1 MLIFNF
7 GYYEFWEPYDPDYLT
22 GPGAPAFGPQKV
34 TFDGVLKEILINY
47 GETDINIRTDI
58 YSAWK
63 EWSEVRDNS
72 KFLFAMSA
80 IGGDPIT
87 DVTNVGITYFL
98 ENGWR
103 IRPYVDDYIL
113 SINGN
118 VYTREAGEDPVLPAL
133 GDANITVNLTRS
145 NLVDI
150 VQTASSALTTGEKTI
165 LRELH
170 RLAGLDVNNPMIV
183 DPTSRTA
190 GADINLD
197 VDKDIGTDTVTVT
210 RSNTDPV
217 PSE

>member
-1 MLIFNF
+1 M
-7 GYYEFWEPYDPDYLT
+7 
-22 GPGAPAFGPQKV
+22 
-34 TFDGVLKEILINY
+34 
-47 GETDINIRTDI
+47 
-58 YSAWK
+58 
-63 EWSEVRDNS
+63 RDNS

-87 DVTNVGITYFL
+87 DATNVGITYFL

-103 IRPYVDDYIL
+103 VQPLAGDYIL
-113 SINGN
+113 TIDGN
-118 VYTREAGEDPVLPAL
+118 LYTREPGADPVNSAIV
-133 GDANITVNLTRS
+133 DKNEESNITVNLTRS

-170 RLAGLDVNNPMIV
+170 RLAGLDVSNPLIV

-190 GADINLD
+190 GAGINQTI
-197 VDKDIGTDTVTVT
+197 VKDIGTDTVTVT

-217 PSE
+217 PDE